1 MQIGRGVERDRV
13 TRRGLCLGL
22 GLYLGLCLSGTAGYA
37 QQPGAG
43 ADRVDMPLPVPPG
56 QALTLGQAEALAETG
71 NLQAQQSGYQ
81 VGSARA
87 NLSSQRA
94 PLNPTLNYAS
104 LNNLVAPTNGFGT
117 LGNYSAYVTLETN
130 GAQRYRTNQARA
142 QLQGAEA
149 DARTTRLT
157 VRQAVADAYSDLQV
171 ANSALQ
177 NERDVYALTSRLAD
191 LTQNQ
196 FQLGAAPETNAI
208 RTRIAVTQEEQNL
221 TASANQ
227 VRVARAAL
235 NVLLGR
241 APDTPVDAAQPLGYN
256 AVLSLEHARLLAE
269 AVQAR
274 PEIRSASAGI
284 SAAQAAV
291 GLEKAQYFPN
301 LTLGR
306 QLDVGPVAVGLI
318 LPLDLGSI
326 KNAIS
331 KSQQDV
337 KVQQSLLAQARLN
350 IAQDVETGYLNLTQ
364 AQRAV
369 TLYQQ
374 GILPQSESLLSR
386 VTQGYA
392 IGASTILDVIDAQQT
407 YRTTRNAYY
416 AAIGSYNRA
425 VDQINRAVGTPVA
438 TPAPGTI
445 SVPAMPVP
453 VTLTAP
459 ASLTPANG
467 PAPGAPRVLGAP
479 PTAAPN
485 R

>member
-1 MQIGRGVERDRV
+1 MQIGWGAKHDRVIRRGV
-13 TRRGLCLGL
+13 GLWLGPC
-22 GLYLGLCLSGTAGYA
+22 LGLCLAGMASQA
-37 QQPGAG
+37 QQPGA
-43 ADRVDMPLPVPPG
+43 DRVEMPLPVAPE
-56 QALTLGQAEALAETG
+56 QALTLDQAEALAESG
-71 NLQAQQSGYQ
+71 NIQVQQSGYQ

-104 LNNLVAPTNGFGT
+104 LNNLVAPTNGFGM

-142 QLQGAEA
+142 QLQGTES
-149 DARTTRLT
+149 DARTIRLT

-177 NERDVYALTSRLAD
+177 NERDVYALTSRLAG

-196 FQLGAAPETNAI
+196 FQLGAAPEANAI
-208 RTRIAVTQEEQNL
+208 RARIAVTQEEQNL

-227 VRVARAAL
+227 VRMARAAL

-241 APDTPVDAAQPLGYN
+241 MPDTPVDSAQPMAYN
-256 AVLSLEHARLLAE
+256 AVISPERARLLAE
-269 AVQAR
+269 AMQSR
-274 PEIRSASAGI
+274 PEIRSASASI

-350 IAQDVETGYLNLTQ
+350 VSQDVETGCLNLTQ
-364 AQRAV
+364 AQRTV

-374 GILPQSESLLSR
+374 GILPQSESLLSH

-392 IGASTILDVIDAQQT
+392 LGASTILDVIDAQQT

-416 AAIGSYNRA
+416 AAIGSYNHA
-425 VDQINRAVGTPVA
+425 VDQLNRAVGTLVA
-438 TPAPGTI
+438 TPALGTVP
-445 SVPAMPVP
+445 VPATPVP
-453 VTLTAP
+453 AP
-459 ASLTPANG
+459 PPAGLTPVTG
-467 PAPGAPRVLGAP
+467 PVPGAPRVPEAP
-479 PTAAPN
+479 PTAMPN

>member
-1 MQIGRGVERDRV
+1 LRIGSLGVRYWQV
-13 TRRGLCLGL
+13 S
-22 GLYLGLCLSGTAGYA
+22 LGLCLLLAAPIGHA
-37 QQPGAG
+37 QQTSTPQTSTLAG
-43 ADRVDMPLPVPPG
+43 SAAPTGGVDMPLPVAPG
-56 QALTLGQAEALAETG
+56 QTLTLDQAEALAKKN

-81 VGSARA
+81 IGSARA

-94 PLNPTLNYAS
+94 PLNPTVNYAA
-104 LNNLVAPTNGFGT
+104 LNNLVAPTSGFGT
-117 LGNYSAYVTLETN
+117 LSNYSAYLTLETN

-157 VRQAVADAYSDLQV
+157 VRQSVADAYSDLQV

-177 NERDVYALTSRLAD
+177 NERNVYALTSRLAD

-196 FQLGAAPETNAI
+196 FKLGAAPEANAI
-208 RTRIAVTQEEQNL
+208 RAQIALTQEQQNL
-221 TASANQ
+221 IASANQ
-227 VRVARAAL
+227 VRVARVAL

-241 APDTPVDAAQPLGYN
+241 APDTPVDAAQPLGFN
-256 AVLSLEHARLLAE
+256 AVVSPERARLLAQ

-274 PEIRSASAGI
+274 PEIRSASAGV

-301 LTLGR
+301 VTLGR

-318 LPLDLGSI
+318 LPIDLGGI
-326 KNAIS
+326 KNAID

-337 KVQQSLLAQARLN
+337 KVQQTLVAQARLGV
-350 IAQDVETGYLNLTQ
+350 AQDVENGYLNLTQ
-364 AQRAV
+364 AQQAV
-369 TLYQQ
+369 QLYQQ

-392 IGASTILDVIDAQQT
+392 LGASTILDVIDAQQT
-407 YRTTRNAYY
+407 YRATRNGYY
-416 AAIGSYNRA
+416 AAIGSYNHA
-425 VDQINRAVGTPVA
+425 VDQFSRAVGTPL
-438 TPAPGTI
+438 TPAVSV
-445 SVPAMPVP
+445 SVPASPTP
-453 VTLTAP
+453 LTGT
-459 ASLTPANG
+459 TPATG
-467 PAPGAPRVLGAP
+467 PAPGAPRVPSAP
-479 PTAAPN
+479 APA